1 MGGVDINQ
9 RSLLSTTRGSLVG
22 LRVVRSCKAVN
33 RVVVDMA
40 VHKYGIHL
48 KVSKHVIFHN
58 AFLSFRAVQQ
68 LSRLN
73 GNQLFAMS
81 RRDLIAAFGKAE
93 GIRLDS
99 QITISRN
106 SAGFQT
112 AKTSELRDILAKARR
127 RTDENVKKEFDTS
140 NA

>member
-1 MGGVDINQ
+1 M
-9 RSLLSTTRGSLVG
+9 
-22 LRVVRSCKAVN
+22 
-33 RVVVDMA
+33 
-40 VHKYGIHL
+40 HKYVINL
-48 KVSKHVIFHN
+48 KVSKHAIFHN
-58 AFLSFRAVQQ
+58 AFISRAMQQ

-81 RRDLIAAFGKAE
+81 RKDLIAAFGKAE

-127 RTDENVKKEFDTS
+127 RTDENVRKELDTS

>member
-1 MGGVDINQ
+1 
-9 RSLLSTTRGSLVG
+9 
-22 LRVVRSCKAVN
+22 
-33 RVVVDMA
+33 MA

-48 KVSKHVIFHN
+48 KVSKHVIFYN

>member
-1 MGGVDINQ
+1 M
-9 RSLLSTTRGSLVG
+9 
-22 LRVVRSCKAVN
+22 
-33 RVVVDMA
+33 
-40 VHKYGIHL
+40 HF
-48 KVSKHVIFHN
+48 IFN
-58 AFLSFRAVQQ
+58 RAVDQ
-68 LSRLN
+68 LSRLD
-73 GNQLFAMS
+73 GYKLFAMS
-81 RRDLIAAFGKAE
+81 RKDLIAAFGKAE

-127 RTDENVKKEFDTS
+127 RTDENVNRGIELDTS

>member
-1 MGGVDINQ
+1 MGKFF
-9 RSLLSTTRGSLVG
+9 SSSEG
-22 LRVVRSCKAVN
+22 LNILHCL
-33 RVVVDMA
+33 
-40 VHKYGIHL
+40 VHKYGIHF
-48 KVSKHVIFHN
+48 KVSKHVIFQN
-58 AFLSFRAVQQ
+58 AFIYFRAVQQ

>member
-1 MGGVDINQ
+1 M
-9 RSLLSTTRGSLVG
+9 RFFT
-22 LRVVRSCKAVN
+22 
-33 RVVVDMA
+33 M
-40 VHKYGIHL
+40 HF
-48 KVSKHVIFHN
+48 IFN
-58 AFLSFRAVQQ
+58 RAVDQ
-68 LSRLN
+68 LSRLD
-73 GNQLFAMS
+73 GYKLFAMS
-81 RRDLIAAFGKAE
+81 RKDLIAAFGKAE

-127 RTDENVKKEFDTS
+127 RTDENVNRGIELDTS